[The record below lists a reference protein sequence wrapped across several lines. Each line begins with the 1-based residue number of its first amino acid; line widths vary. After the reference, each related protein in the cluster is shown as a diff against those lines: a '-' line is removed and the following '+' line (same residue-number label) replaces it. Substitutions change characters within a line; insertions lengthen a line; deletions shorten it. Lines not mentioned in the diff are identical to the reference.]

1 MTKNYYYQQASC
13 CLKFCILDLQ
23 TEYCFVAACVFFN
36 SATSMSLFAE
46 ILTPMTLKVG
56 SKVQTPNLESAPKI
70 QFS

>member
-1 MTKNYYYQQASC
+1 
-13 CLKFCILDLQ
+13 
-23 TEYCFVAACVFFN
+23 VAACVFFN